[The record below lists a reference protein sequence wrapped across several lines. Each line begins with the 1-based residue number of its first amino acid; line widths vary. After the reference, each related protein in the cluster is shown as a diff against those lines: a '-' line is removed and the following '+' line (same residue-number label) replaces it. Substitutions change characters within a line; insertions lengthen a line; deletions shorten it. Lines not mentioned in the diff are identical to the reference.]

1 MFGLANGAIANGDS
15 GGVALLL
22 DARLASVYPLS
33 QMFVDS
39 AAVGEADFVRD
50 KLLGNGKFGVAW
62 CVAAIF
68 QPAPA
73 AHWRARVAFSTVG
86 PSSFPGTVCVLKEVA
101 KAAII
106 EEAVLPQLRREVR
119 VPLALAAVAVAHGC
133 GCLLLLATPP
143 SSCAPRHAQ
152 IEIQSRLDHPSIT
165 RCGGYYETPESIVI
179 VLELANSGTLYE
191 ELYARGGRVRRAAAA
206 RAAAADSSAA
216 LLPPPRAPRP
226 RAAPRSS
233 PSPRRRASRSRWRR
247 RSSTCTRTTS
257 STATSS
263 PKTFSCTGR
272 RRRLARARACL

>member
-1 MFGLANGAIANGDS
+1 MFGLANGANANGDS

-86 PSSFPGTVCVLKEVA
+86 PSSFPGRRATHARSGTVCVLKEVA

-119 VPLALAAVAVAHGC
+119 VP
-133 GCLLLLATPP
+133 
-143 SSCAPRHAQ
+143 
-152 IEIQSRLDHPSIT
+152 
-165 RCGGYYETPESIVI
+165 
-179 VLELANSGTLYE
+179 
-191 ELYARGGRVRRAAAA
+191 
-206 RAAAADSSAA
+206 
-216 LLPPPRAPRP
+216 
-226 RAAPRSS
+226 
-233 PSPRRRASRSRWRR
+233 SRWLLSLSHTAAGA
-247 RSSTCTRTTS
+247 SSS
-257 STATSS
+257 
-263 PKTFSCTGR
+263 
-272 RRRLARARACL
+272 